1 MGEKD
6 LTSPTI
12 TIDQVSRKGREI
24 LAEMEKAIVGK
35 RSFLEKVFCAVLADG
50 HVLIEDLPG
59 LAKTLTARSF
69 SAVLGLTFKRIQFT
83 PDLLPADIT
92 GGYVFNRQRGTFE
105 LVQGPIFANLVLGD
119 EINRAPA
126 KTQAAMLEAM
136 EEHQVTLEGETFRLP
151 QPFIVLATQNP
162 IEYEGTFPLPEAQLD
177 RFMVRLSVGY
187 PSAEEEL
194 EVLKR
199 RWERREDEIKLQRI
213 TDTDELKAMRKV
225 VESVYIDPDVGR
237 YMVALAHTS
246 RTDSHVAVGASP
258 RASLALLKLSRAR
271 AAMEGRDYVIPDDVK
286 FIAKEVLIHRLL
298 LKPDQWAIGMTV
310 RNVVESIVGK
320 VPVPKVEGS

>member
-1 MGEKD
+1 M
-6 LTSPTI
+6 TSPTI

-213 TDTDELKAMRKV
+213 TDTDELNAMRKV

-286 FIAKEVLIHRLL
+286 FIAREVLIHRLL

>member
-1 MGEKD
+1 
-6 LTSPTI
+6 LATQTVTI
-12 TIDQVSRKGREI
+12 SQVSEKSRRI
-24 LAEMEKAIVGK
+24 LDEVEKAVVGK
-35 RSFLEKVFCAVLADG
+35 RTFLEKLFCTVLADG

-92 GGYVFNRQRGTFE
+92 GGYIFNRQQGTFE
-105 LVQGPIFANLVLGD
+105 LVKGPIFANLVLGD

-136 EEHQVTLEGETFRLP
+136 QERQVTLEGETFPLP

-194 EVLKR
+194 EMLRR
-199 RWERREDEIKLQRI
+199 RWERREDEVTLERL
-213 TDTDELKAMRKV
+213 TDVNELNAMREA
-225 VESVYIDPDVGR
+225 VESVYIEPDVAR
-237 YMVALAHTS
+237 YIVSLVQAS
-246 RTDSHVAVGASP
+246 RTTTHVSVGASP
-258 RASLALLKLSRAR
+258 RASLALLKLSRAK
-271 AAMEGRDYVIPDDVK
+271 AGVEGRDYVVPDDVK
-286 FIAKEVLIHRLL
+286 FIAREVFMHRTL
-298 LKPDQWAIGMTV
+298 LKPDLWATGSTLKE
-310 RNVVESIVGK
+310 VVESVIRN
-320 VPVPKVEGS
+320 VPVPKVE

>member
-1 MGEKD
+1 
-6 LTSPTI
+6 
-12 TIDQVSRKGREI
+12 
-24 LAEMEKAIVGK
+24 
-35 RSFLEKVFCAVLADG
+35 VLADG

-69 SAVLGLTFKRIQFT
+69 AVVLGLTFKRIQFT

-92 GGYVFNRQRGTFE
+92 GGYIFNRQQGTFE
-105 LVQGPIFANLVLGD
+105 LVKGPIFANLVLGD

-136 EEHQVTLEGETFRLP
+136 QEHQVTLEGETLHLP

-177 RFMVRLSVGY
+177 RFIMRLTVGY
-187 PSAEEEL
+187 PSADEEL

-199 RWERREDEIKLQRI
+199 RWERREDEIKLQCL
-213 TDTDELKAMRKV
+213 TDAAELNAMRQT
-225 VESVYIDPDVGR
+225 VESVYIEPDVAR
-237 YMVALAHTS
+237 YIVALTQAT
-246 RTDSHVAVGASP
+246 RTESQISVGASP

-271 AAMEGRDYVIPDDVK
+271 AAIEGRDFVIPDDVK
-286 FIAKEVLIHRLL
+286 FTVKEVFIHRLL
-298 LKPDQWAIGMTV
+298 LKPDMWAMGRAV
-310 RNVVESIVGK
+310 EGVVEAIVRS
-320 VPVPKVEGS
+320 VPVPKVD

>member
-1 MGEKD
+1 
-6 LTSPTI
+6 
-12 TIDQVSRKGREI
+12 
-24 LAEMEKAIVGK
+24 MEKAIVGK

-50 HVLIEDLPG
+50 HVLIEDLQG

-286 FIAKEVLIHRLL
+286 FIAREVLIHRLL

>member
-286 FIAKEVLIHRLL
+286 FIAREVLIHRLL

>member
-1 MGEKD
+1 
-6 LTSPTI
+6 LATQTI
-12 TIDQVSRKGREI
+12 AINQVSEKSKRI
-24 LAEMEKAIVGK
+24 LDEVEKAVVGK
-35 RSFLEKVFCAVLADG
+35 RIFLEKLFCTILADG

-69 SAVLGLTFKRIQFT
+69 SVVLGLTFKRIQFT

-92 GGYVFNRQRGTFE
+92 GGYIFNRQQGSFE
-105 LVQGPIFANLVLGD
+105 LVKGPIFANLVLGD

-136 EEHQVTLEGETFRLP
+136 QERQVTLEGETFSLP

-194 EVLKR
+194 EMLRR
-199 RWERREDEIKLQRI
+199 RWERREDEVALDRI
-213 TDTDELKAMRKV
+213 TDVNELNAMRRA
-225 VESVYIDPDVGR
+225 VETVYIEPDVAR
-237 YMVALAHTS
+237 YIVSLVQAS
-246 RTDSHVAVGASP
+246 RTTTHVSVGASP
-258 RASLALLKLSRAR
+258 RASLALLKLSRAK
-271 AAMEGRDYVIPDDVK
+271 AALEGRDYVVPDDVK
-286 FIAKEVLIHRLL
+286 FIAREVFMHRVL
-298 LKPDQWAIGMTV
+298 LKPDLWASGSTLKE
-310 RNVVESIVGK
+310 VVESAIRN
-320 VPVPKVEGS
+320 VPVPKVE